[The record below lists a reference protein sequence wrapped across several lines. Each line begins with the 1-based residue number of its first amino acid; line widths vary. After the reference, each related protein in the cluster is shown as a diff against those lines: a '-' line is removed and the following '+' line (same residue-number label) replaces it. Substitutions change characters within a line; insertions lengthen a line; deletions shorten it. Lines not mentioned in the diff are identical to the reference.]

1 MGFVLS
7 LILMGVG
14 DFVRQMITGG
24 VIILAVIVDS
34 YRARLAERVTANA

>member
-1 MGFVLS
+1 VLADG

-34 YRARLAERVTANA
+34 YRARFAERTR